1 MSDPA
6 ITLADIEAAHARISG
21 AVLHTPCVPAPR
33 LSMLTGADVFVKY
46 ENLQVT
52 NAFKER
58 GAANRLA
65 LLSEEERA
73 RGVVAMSAGNHAQAV
88 ARHAARQGIHAT
100 IVMPKTTPFSK
111 VAATQGWGAEIVLDG
126 ETVFDCEAVM
136 QRLMAERGLVMVHPY
151 DDPAVMA
158 GQGTLALEMLRDV
171 PDLDVLLVPVGG
183 GGLISGVAVAAK
195 ALCPQIEI
203 HAVQSVFYPALDAA
217 LRGEPAQ
224 CGGDTLAEG
233 IAVKRLSPLAI
244 PIVRALVEDVIL
256 VDEDA
261 IEAAIY
267 AFLAVQKT
275 MAEGAGAAG
284 LAALMANRDRFTGRR
299 VGLILCGGN
308 IDPRMLSAITVR
320 ALQRQQR
327 IISLRVMV
335 RDRPGIMGTIG
346 KIVGDVGA
354 NILDISHQRL
364 LLNVPATAVTV
375 DLTVETR
382 DEAHAHTV
390 REALTAHGMRVSR
403 LDPILASD
411 HPV

>member
-1 MSDPA
+1 MS
-6 ITLADIEAAHARISG
+6 TLPLALSDIEAARERIAG

-33 LSMLTGADVFVKY
+33 LSMLTGAEVFVKY

-65 LLSEEERA
+65 LLDESERA

-88 ARHAARQGIHAT
+88 ARHAARLGIAAT

-111 VAATQGWGAEIVLDG
+111 VAATENWGAEIVLEG
-126 ETVFDCEAVM
+126 ENVQDCEAVM
-136 QRLMAERGLVMVHPY
+136 HRLVDERGLVVVHPY
-151 DDPAVMA
+151 DDLAVMA
-158 GQGTLALEMLRDV
+158 GQGTLALEMLADA
-171 PDLDVLLVPVGG
+171 PGLDAILVPVGG
-183 GGLISGVAVAAK
+183 GGLISGVATAAN
-195 ALCPQIEI
+195 ALRPEIEI
-203 HAVQSVFYPALDAA
+203 HGVQSIFYPALDAA
-217 LRGEPAQ
+217 LRGETAT

-233 IAVKRLSPLAI
+233 IAVRRLSPIAVDI
-244 PIVRALVEDVIL
+244 ARALVDDVIL

-267 AFLAVQKT
+267 AFFAVQKT

-320 ALQRQQR
+320 ALERQQR
-327 IISLRVMV
+327 IVSLRVTV
-335 RDRPGIMGTIG
+335 RDRPGILGRIAT
-346 KIVGDVGA
+346 IVGETGA
-354 NILDISHQRL
+354 NILDVSHQRM
-364 LLNVPATAVTV
+364 LLNVPATGATV

-382 DEAHAHTV
+382 DEHHALRV
-390 REALTAHGMRVSR
+390 RDALMAQGMRVMR
-403 LDPILASD
+403 LDPVLGSD
-411 HPV
+411 PA